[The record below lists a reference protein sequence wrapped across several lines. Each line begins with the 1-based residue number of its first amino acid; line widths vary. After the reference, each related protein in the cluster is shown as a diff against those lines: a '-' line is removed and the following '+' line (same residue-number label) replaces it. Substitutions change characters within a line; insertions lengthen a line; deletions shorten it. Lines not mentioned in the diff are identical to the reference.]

1 MSNVVD
7 VIEDYM
13 CDKCDE
19 IFASDGIICDKV
31 FNPEEPINRAAF
43 ITQVLTDISDQNG
56 VGEYSAQILE
66 HRLKRSEC
74 TADVEKIRKNF
85 TIYGDK
91 LQNGL
96 SIYISIKYIT
106 MPRKLVVGTQNA
118 YWMSATL
125 KITVK

>member
-7 VIEDYM
+7 IIEDYL

-43 ITQVLTDISDQNG
+43 ITQVPADITDQNG

-96 SIYISIKYIT
+96 AIYISIKYIT

-118 YWMSATL
+118 YCMSANL

>member
-7 VIEDYM
+7 VIEDYL

-43 ITQVLTDISDQNG
+43 ITQISADITDQNS

-96 SIYISIKYIT
+96 AIYISIKYIT

-118 YWMSATL
+118 YWMSANL